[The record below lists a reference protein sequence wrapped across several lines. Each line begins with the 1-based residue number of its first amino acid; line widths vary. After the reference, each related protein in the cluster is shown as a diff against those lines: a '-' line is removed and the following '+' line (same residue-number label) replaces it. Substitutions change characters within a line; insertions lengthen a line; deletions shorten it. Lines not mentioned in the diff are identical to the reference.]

1 LNRGG
6 GAWSDGPAPDLE
18 IRDLGELATW
28 VLARTA

>member
-6 GAWSDGPAPDLE
+6 GAGADGPAPDLE